1 MTKLKRMRVGRDIVL
16 VSLSRSLS
24 VLEFMWTSIMTN
36 ETTLKHDK
44 PNHTIDRGYS
54 CHKCGSRG
62 DVFSLGKLLCAICYL
77 LEYAPERVDKI
88 KRKII

>member
-1 MTKLKRMRVGRDIVL
+1 
-16 VSLSRSLS
+16 
-24 VLEFMWTSIMTN
+24 MWILTMTN

>member
-1 MTKLKRMRVGRDIVL
+1 MIANSNTK
-16 VSLSRSLS
+16 
-24 VLEFMWTSIMTN
+24 
-36 ETTLKHDK
+36 TLANYD
-44 PNHTIDRGYS
+44 TIN

-77 LEYAPERVDKI
+77 LKYAPERVDKI